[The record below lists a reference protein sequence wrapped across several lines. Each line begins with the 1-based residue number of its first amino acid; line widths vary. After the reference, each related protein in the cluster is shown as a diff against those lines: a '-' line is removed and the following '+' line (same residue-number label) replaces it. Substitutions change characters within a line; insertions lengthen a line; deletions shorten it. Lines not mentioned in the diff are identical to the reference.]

1 MARYQIALFNY
12 AMTNEKHYEF
22 LKEDSDAQEFHE
34 FEQSICIC
42 FKDWITTLLKCSKL
56 EWEIILVIV
65 HLHFKH

>member
-42 FKDWITTLLKCSKL
+42 FKD
-56 EWEIILVIV
+56 
-65 HLHFKH
+65 